1 MQPLVGVTLDYQ
13 EGGKYS
19 SFPWYA
25 LCKNYVD
32 VLLQRGCLVVPLPYS
47 GQQLSAYL
55 SQLDGVVI
63 SGGHFDVD
71 PTLYGDKTQHKT
83 TALKKNRTAFELT
96 LVQEALLKK
105 MPLLGICG
113 GAQLLNVALG
123 GTLIQHIPDAVPG
136 ALAHEQPNPRNEAGH
151 LITIKEKTHLAKI
164 TDMKE
169 VPVNSSHHQAI
180 KEPGENVVV
189 NAVASDGVIEGIELS
204 DHPFCVGVQWHP
216 EFLISKADEK
226 LFTAFGAACA
236 AYKEWMTD
244 SAL

>member
-1 MQPLVGVTLDYQ
+1 M
-13 EGGKYS
+13 
-19 SFPWYA
+19 
-25 LCKNYVD
+25 
-32 VLLQRGCLVVPLPYS
+32 
-47 GQQLSAYL
+47 
-55 SQLDGVVI
+55 
-63 SGGHFDVD
+63 
-71 PTLYGDKTQHKT
+71 
-83 TALKKNRTAFELT
+83 
-96 LVQEALLKK
+96 QEALLKK